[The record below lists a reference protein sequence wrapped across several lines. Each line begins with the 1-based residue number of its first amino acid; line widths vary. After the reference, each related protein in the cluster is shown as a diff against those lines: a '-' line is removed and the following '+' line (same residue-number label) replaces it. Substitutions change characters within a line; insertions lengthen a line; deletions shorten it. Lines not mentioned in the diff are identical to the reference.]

1 MVSLLLNMGAD
12 VNKRCEIG
20 QTVMHECFMVGDK
33 IEKNKKVL
41 NLLMLAGPN
50 LQIVNN
56 FGQTPIFFA
65 NQ

>member
-1 MVSLLLNMGAD
+1 MGAD